1 MVDGRPS
8 THACPGGCGR
18 QVPRNRFACGG
29 CWRRLPAALKHSI
42 TDNYRRD
49 AGAHLAAMSA
59 ACDWYR
65 RHREAS
71 ASEERCL
78 HELLPGQCA
87 FCLGKQGPE
96 EESLELRA
104 RLLDSGDWFAAQ
116 YKGRCDGCSTPFPV
130 GAAIQMA
137 AWGWRAECC
146 AEEGG
151 GTRD

>member
-1 MVDGRPS
+1 MADG
-8 THACPGGCGR
+8 
-18 QVPRNRFACGG
+18 
-29 CWRRLPAALKHSI
+29 
-42 TDNYRRD
+42 
-49 AGAHLAAMSA
+49 
-59 ACDWYR
+59 
-65 RHREAS
+65 
-71 ASEERCL
+71 ERCERT
-78 HELLPGQCA
+78 ELLVDQCA
-87 FCLGKQGPE
+87 CRDHRGGVDPAQEQLR
-96 EESLELRA
+96 LRA